1 MLLPWDLRGAGARIW
16 RYRLRVCSRGVV
28 SVLDDVCRPD
38 SVFVIHDGFGIVEV
52 ATRKA
57 DDLGSSRYGV
67 TNKSHRLTE

>member
-1 MLLPWDLRGAGARIW
+1 M
-16 RYRLRVCSRGVV
+16 RVCSRGVV
-28 SVLDDVCRPD
+28 TVLDDVCRPD